1 MSFATLL
8 RPLVVCSA
16 LVAASQMASAQ
27 VKVAVINLQKAV
39 FDTAEIKKANDEMQA
54 RYKPRS
60 DKLQQ
65 LQEQI
70 QRIAQQLQAGGDR
83 LAQQA
88 QLDLQTQGQTLQ
100 RQAQR
105 LQEELQQD
113 VQADRNEILTKSSQ
127 KMNDV
132 IKKLAEEKGV
142 DLVVDSATTL
152 YFKPTMELTAEA
164 TAGYD
169 KAYPVK

>member
-1 MSFATLL
+1 MSIATLL
-8 RPLVVCSA
+8 RGAAVCSA
-16 LVAASQMASAQ
+16 LIAAGPVASAQ
-27 VKVAVINLQKAV
+27 VKVAVVNLQKAV
-39 FDTAEIKKANDEMQA
+39 FDTAEIKKADVEMQA
-54 RYKPRS
+54 RYKPRN

-65 LQEQI
+65 IREQMDG
-70 QRIAQQLQAGGDR
+70 IARQLQTGGDK
-83 LAQQA
+83 LTAQA
-88 QLDLQTQGQTLQ
+88 QMELQAQGQNLQ

-113 VQADRNEILTKSSQ
+113 VQADRNEILGKSTQ
-127 KMNDV
+127 KMSEI

-152 YFKPTMELTAEA
+152 YFKPVMELTSEA
-164 TAGYD
+164 TAAYD

>member
-1 MSFATLL
+1 
-8 RPLVVCSA
+8 
-16 LVAASQMASAQ
+16 MASAQ
-27 VKVAVINLQKAV
+27 VKVAVVNLQTAV
-39 FDTAEIKKANDEMQA
+39 FATAEITKANDEMQA
-54 RYKPRS
+54 RYKPRA

-65 LQEQI
+65 LQDQM
-70 QRIAQQLQAGGDR
+70 QRIAQQLQAGGDK
-83 LAQQA
+83 LTQQA

-113 VQADRNEILTKSSQ
+113 VQADRNEILSKASQ

-152 YFKPTMELTAEA
+152 YFKPAMELTKEA